1 MKAEHRSVKP
11 WHRSVKPAFPLPSR
25 AYIYVIYFL
34 EKPFTH
40 SQIVPFL
47 LIFIGNV
54 CEGLDFEAFTP
65 TPSPARFGGFAVK
78 G

>member
-1 MKAEHRSVKP
+1 MKAWHGSVKP